1 MTRFAIALIFATFA
15 SGASAQTIET
25 NIDGLVIKNYACR
38 TDGYMR
44 PNKEVRGNL
53 VNRTSEAFSG
63 KIRIKVID
71 PENDILWQSARMIS
85 VGAQNGVN
93 FELVLDVGTCASPN
107 KVQVT
112 LER

>member
-1 MTRFAIALIFATFA
+1 MTRLAMAFILATCT

-25 NIDGLVIKNYACR
+25 NIAGLVVKNYGCSI
-38 TDGYMR
+38 DNYMR

-53 VNRTSEAFSG
+53 VNRTSETFNG
-63 KIRIKVID
+63 KIRIKIID
-71 PENDILWQSARMIS
+71 PDNDILWQTAKVIS

-93 FELVLDVGTCASPN
+93 FDFALDVGTCASPN